1 MCGRGGGLVRPPV
14 AGMTADPGAGWDL
27 IAAAQAGDRDAFG
40 QLYARYA
47 GGVSRF
53 VGTRLRDRGAVEDL
67 TSETFTRA
75 LRRIDSV
82 TDQGRDVGAWFTT
95 IARNLVLDHVKSSR
109 HRLETATADPPDPSP
124 STDNRGPEQA
134 VIENDTAAELHRHI
148 ARLPAA
154 QQECIRGRFM
164 QELSVAETAAAM
176 GRGEGAVKALQHRAI
191 IGLRAAMTGDNSAG
205 VAPASEPAD
214 KELPAQRRGFA
225 EKRPPADPLER
236 ARQAVGEVRQHR
248 EAADRHAVEEQG
260 RAQQVAGWHADGH
273 ANELQHRE
281 LDRGAVAQTE
291 GVA

>member
-1 MCGRGGGLVRPPV
+1 VRPPAARV
-14 AGMTADPGAGWDL
+14 SADRGTGWVL
-27 IAAAQAGDRDAFG
+27 IEAAQAGDRDAFG

-53 VGTRLRDRGAVEDL
+53 VGNRLRDRGTVEDL

-75 LRRIDSV
+75 LHRIDSV

-124 STDNRGPEQA
+124 STEHRGPEQA
-134 VIENDTAAELHRHI
+134 VIEHDTAAELHRHL

-154 QQECIRGRFM
+154 QQECIRRRFM

-191 IGLRAAMTGDNSAG
+191 VGLRAAMTGDNSAG
-205 VAPASEPAD
+205 VAPASEPVDRGLHAH
-214 KELPAQRRGFA
+214 RGGFA
-225 EKRPPADPLER
+225 EMRRPADPLER

-260 RAQQVAGWHADGH
+260 RAQQLAGWHAEDQ
-273 ANELQHRE
+273 ADELQHRG
-281 LDRGAVAQTE
+281 LDRGAVAHTE

>member
-1 MCGRGGGLVRPPV
+1 VI
-14 AGMTADPGAGWDL
+14 ADRGAGWAL

-40 QLYARYA
+40 QLYAQYA

-53 VGTRLRDRGAVEDL
+53 VSNRLRDRGAVEDL

-109 HRLETATADPPDPSP
+109 HRLETSTAEI
-124 STDNRGPEQA
+124 TDARASDASPEQA
-134 VIENDTAAELHRHI
+134 VIEKDTVADLHRHV
-148 ARLPAA
+148 AA
-154 QQECIRGRFM
+154 LSPDQQECIRRRFM

-191 IGLRAAMTGDNSAG
+191 VGLRAAMTGDNTAP
-205 VAPASEPAD
+205 VAPAREAAD
-214 KELPAQRRGFA
+214 TEVPAQRRGFA
-225 EKRPPADPLER
+225 EKQRTADPLER
-236 ARQAVGEVRQHR
+236 ARRAVGEVRQHR
-248 EAADRHAVEEQG
+248 EAAEGRAVEEQS
-260 RAQQVAGWHADGH
+260 RAQQVARWHAEDQ
-273 ANELQHRE
+273 ADELQRRG
-281 LDRGAVAQTE
+281 LDRAAMADTE

>member
-1 MCGRGGGLVRPPV
+1 
-14 AGMTADPGAGWDL
+14 L
-27 IAAAQAGDRDAFG
+27 IEAAQAGDRDAFG

-53 VGTRLRDRGAVEDL
+53 VGNRLRDRGAVEDL
-67 TSETFTRA
+67 TSETFARA

-82 TDQGRDVGAWFTT
+82 TDQGRDVGAWFTA

-124 STDNRGPEQA
+124 STGHRGPEQA
-134 VIENDTAAELHRHI
+134 VIENDTAAELHRHV

-154 QQECIRGRFM
+154 QQECIRRRFL
-164 QELSVAETAAAM
+164 QELSVTETATAM

-191 IGLRAAMTGDNSAG
+191 IGLCAAMTGDNSAV
-205 VAPASEPAD
+205 VAPATEPVGRG
-214 KELPAQRRGFA
+214 LPAHRGGFA
-225 EKRPPADPLER
+225 EKRLPADPLER

-260 RAQQVAGWHADGH
+260 RAQQLAGWHTEGQAD
-273 ANELQHRE
+273 EFQHRGI
-281 LDRGAVAQTE
+281 DSGAVAQTE